1 MKITVINGT
10 PQKGVTYHMK
20 EMFLDH
26 LREGNEITEF
36 YPPDMP
42 PFCVGCKTCFLRG
55 EQLCPHEEK
64 TVPIWEAM
72 LGSDLL
78 VFAYPVYA
86 LRAPA
91 AIKSLLDHLCVH
103 WMVHRPDE
111 RMFSKTAVIITNS
124 VGAPN
129 GSAQKD
135 VKTSLSWMG
144 VSEVYTCGAG
154 MMGDVIW
161 DKISDEHVKM
171 LRQKTGRLYEKIRV
185 LKPRQHMKPRE
196 LAEFFACKKI
206 HQMVLKSEESP
217 SLDNQHYID
226 HGWIK
231 ARAGVSGGSV
241 K

>member
-1 MKITVINGT
+1 MRLQSSILKTS
-10 PQKGVTYHMK
+10 
-20 EMFLDH
+20 
-26 LREGNEITEF
+26 
-36 YPPDMP
+36 

-55 EQLCPHEEK
+55 EQLCPHAAK
-64 TVPIWEAM
+64 TMPIWEAM
-72 LGSDLL
+72 LKSDLL

-91 AIKSLLDHLCVH
+91 SIKSLLDHLCVH
-103 WMVHRPDE
+103 WMVHRPDTQ
-111 RMFSKTAVIITNS
+111 MFSKTAVILTNS

-135 VKTSLSWMG
+135 VKTSLSWIG
-144 VSEVYTCGAG
+144 VSNVYTCGAG

-161 DKISDEHVKM
+161 NKISDEHIKM
-171 LRQKTGRLYEKIRV
+171 LERKTAKMYEKIRV
-185 LKPRQHMKPRE
+185 LKPQRMKLRE
-196 LAEFFACKKI
+196 RVQFFACKQI
-206 HQMVLKSEESP
+206 HKMALKSEQTP

-231 ARAGVSGGSV
+231 A

>member
-10 PQKGVTYHMK
+10 PQKGITYHMK
-20 EMFLDH
+20 QMFLDY
-26 LREGNEITEF
+26 LKDGNEITEF
-36 YPPDMP
+36 YPADIP
-42 PFCVGCKTCFLRG
+42 PFCVGCKTCFFHG
-55 EQLCPHEEK
+55 EQLCPHAAK
-64 TVPIWEAM
+64 TMPIWNAM
-72 LGSDLL
+72 LESDLL

-91 AIKSLLDHLCVH
+91 SIKSLLDHLCVH

-111 RMFSKTAVIITNS
+111 WMFSKTAVILTNS

-135 VKTSLSWMG
+135 VRTSLSWMG
-144 VSEVYTCGAG
+144 VSAVYTCGAG

-161 DKISDEHVKM
+161 EKISDKHVEM
-171 LRQKTGRLYEKIRV
+171 LERKTRRLYEKVRN
-185 LKPRQHMKPRE
+185 LKPRRNMKLRE
-196 LAEFFACKKI
+196 RAEFFACKKM
-206 HQMVLKSEESP
+206 HRMVLKSEETP

-226 HGWIK
+226 HGWIDP
-231 ARAGVSGGSV
+231 V

>member
-1 MKITVINGT
+1 MKITVVNGT
-10 PQKGVTYHMK
+10 PQKGITYHMK

-26 LREGNEITEF
+26 LKGDNEITEF
-36 YPPDMP
+36 YPVDMP
-42 PFCVGCKTCFLRG
+42 PFCVGCKTCFFRG
-55 EQLCPHEEK
+55 EQFCPHAVK
-64 TVPIWEAM
+64 TMPIWEAM
-72 LGSDLL
+72 LASDLL

-91 AIKSLLDHLCVH
+91 SIKSLLDHLCVH

-111 RMFSKTAVIITNS
+111 QMFSKTAVILTNS

-154 MMGDVIW
+154 MMGDVLW
-161 DKISDEHVKM
+161 DKISAEHVKM
-171 LRQKTGRLYEKIRV
+171 LRQKTDKLYEKVRV
-185 LKPRQHMKPRE
+185 LKIRQHMKLRE
-196 LAEFFACKKI
+196 WAKFFTCKKM
-206 HQMVLKSEESP
+206 HQMILKREKTP

-231 ARAGVSGGSV
+231 T
-241 K
+241 

>member
-1 MKITVINGT
+1 
-10 PQKGVTYHMK
+10 
-20 EMFLDH
+20 
-26 LREGNEITEF
+26 
-36 YPPDMP
+36 MP
-42 PFCVGCKTCFLRG
+42 PFCLGCKTCFLRG
-55 EQLCPHEEK
+55 EKLCPHAAK
-64 TVPIWEAM
+64 MMPIWETI
-72 LGSDLL
+72 LKSDLL

-91 AIKSLLDHLCVH
+91 SIKSLLDHLCVH
-103 WMVHRPDE
+103 WMVHRPE
-111 RMFSKTAVIITNS
+111 TQIFSKTAVILTNS

-144 VSEVYTCGAG
+144 VSNVYTCGAG

-161 DKISDEHVKM
+161 NKISDEHVKM
-171 LRQKTGRLYEKIRV
+171 LERKTAELYEKIRE
-185 LKPRQHMKPRE
+185 LKPQRHMKLRE
-196 LAEFFACKKI
+196 RAEFFACKKI
-206 HQMVLKSEESP
+206 HKMALKGEKTP

-231 ARAGVSGGSV
+231 A

>member
-1 MKITVINGT
+1 MRITVINGT
-10 PQKGVTYHMK
+10 PLKGVTYHMK

-26 LREGNEITEF
+26 FREGNEITEF
-36 YPPDMP
+36 YPADMP
-42 PFCVGCKTCFLRG
+42 PFCVGCKNCFFRG
-55 EQLCPHEEK
+55 EQLCPHTDK
-64 TVPIWEAM
+64 TMPIWESM
-72 LGSDLL
+72 LESDLL

-91 AIKSLLDHLCVH
+91 SIKSLLDHLCVH

-111 RMFSKTAVIITNS
+111 RMFSKTAVILTNS

-144 VSEVYTCGAG
+144 VSAVYTCGAG
-154 MMGDVIW
+154 MMGDVVW
-161 DKISDEHVKM
+161 AEISDKHVRM
-171 LRQKTGRLYEKIRV
+171 LRNKTDGMYKKVRD
-185 LKPRQHMKPRE
+185 LKPRKHMKLQE
-196 LAEFFACKKI
+196 QAKFFACKKM
-206 HQMVLKSEESP
+206 HQTVLKGEETP

-231 ARAGVSGGSV
+231 T
-241 K
+241 